1 MGSSVRVMARL
12 ALAGI
17 LAGASAWCSAAE
29 GASPAMGGQP
39 APLEE
44 KPALRVPWAS
54 TEMMLGA
61 TNAGGR
67 LVAVGDHGV
76 VLLSDDGGT
85 SYRQARSV
93 PTRATLT
100 AVSFADARN
109 GWAVGQWGVIV
120 RTRDGGETWELQRS
134 DTSVDQPL
142 FTVHFSDSEHG
153 VAAGLWSLLLVTADG
168 GQHWKTLKLSA
179 PPEGGPADR
188 NLFSIFGSRSG
199 ALFIAAE
206 KGTVLRS
213 TDAGASWQYV
223 NTGYKGSLWTGCA
236 LRDGTL
242 LVAGLRGT
250 VYRSTD
256 DGQSWQ
262 PVASGTRSSIT
273 DMVEHRGQVMA
284 VGLDGVQLRS
294 GDGGRSFSVTVRENR
309 TDLTALGAIPGGD
322 VRVFSVAGV
331 AKWAE

>member
-1 MGSSVRVMARL
+1 MGSSMRIVARL
-12 ALAGI
+12 ALAALLI
-17 LAGASAWCSAAE
+17 VTSAWCAVAE
-29 GASPAMGGQP
+29 GANPAAGTHAAQ
-39 APLEE
+39 LEE
-44 KPALRVPWAS
+44 MPAVRVPWAS
-54 TEMMLGA
+54 SEMMLAA

-85 SYRQARSV
+85 NYRQARSV

-109 GWAVGQWGVIV
+109 GWAVGQWGVIL

-142 FTVHFSDSEHG
+142 FTVHFSDGEHG

-168 GQHWKTLKLSA
+168 GRHWQVQKLPA
-179 PPEGGPADR
+179 PPEGGTADR
-188 NLFSIFGSRSG
+188 NLFSIFASPGG
-199 ALFIAAE
+199 TLFIAAE

-213 TDAGASWQYV
+213 TDQGATWQYI

-262 PVASGTRSSIT
+262 SVASGTKSSIT
-273 DMVEHRGQVMA
+273 GVVEYRGKVMA
-284 VGLDGVQLRS
+284 VGLDGVELTS
-294 GDGGRSFSVTVRENR
+294 SDEGRSFSVTVRESR

-322 VRVFSVAGV
+322 LRVFSVAGV
-331 AKWAE
+331 LK